1 MALYKIQEIV
11 TMKKLTPLFSIC
23 LLSTLIIPVESASA
37 DIYKDIAALKKQTKK
52 QRGDIKLL
60 KLRLDK
66 LEQLVSN
73 NAAALKRSA
82 DKPAPA
88 VKSGIITYP

>member
-1 MALYKIQEIV
+1 
-11 TMKKLTPLFSIC
+11 MKKLIPLLSIC
-23 LLSTLIIPVESASA
+23 LLSTLILPVEQASA

-66 LEQLVSN
+66 LEQLVN
-73 NAAALKRSA
+73 NAATAKRKA
-82 DKPAPA
+82 VKKPAPA
-88 VKSGIITYP
+88 AKSGIITYP